1 MSYPILI
8 HTSDETGAAI
18 WLTAP
23 YFGTGLLCPA
33 SIQPP
38 EAMHQVIAPAGL
50 DLDTLKAAIFRVDT
64 ETALENLERL
74 GCDLQ
79 VSPPAYRR
87 REGDE

>member
-8 HTSDETGAAI
+8 HTRDA

-23 YFGTGLLCPA
+23 FHGTGLYAPA

-38 EAMHQVIAPAGL
+38 EAMYQVIAPAGL
-50 DLDTLKAAIFRVDT
+50 DLETIKAAIFRVDT
-64 ETALENLERL
+64 ETALDNLARL

-79 VSPPAYRR
+79 VTPPTYRR
-87 REGDE
+87 RESDE